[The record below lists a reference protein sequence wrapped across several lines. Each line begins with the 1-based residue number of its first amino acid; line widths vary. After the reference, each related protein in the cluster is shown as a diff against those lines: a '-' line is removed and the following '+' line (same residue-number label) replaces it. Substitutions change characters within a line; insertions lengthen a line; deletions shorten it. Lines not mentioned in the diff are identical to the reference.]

1 MLTECLLILLGFI
14 LLIVGA
20 DLLVRGSSNI
30 AKKFHIPEMIIGI
43 TIVAIRNFNARTND
57 YYKFSK

>member
-1 MLTECLLILLGFI
+1 MLTTILLIILGFI

-30 AKKFHIPEMIIGI
+30 AKRFHIPEMIIGI
-43 TIVAIRNFNARTND
+43 TIVAVRNFYARAYDN
-57 YYKFSK
+57 YKFC

>member
-1 MLTECLLILLGFI
+1 MLITSIYIVAGFV

-30 AKKFHIPEMIIGI
+30 AKRFHIPEMMIGL
-43 TIVAIRNFNARTND
+43 TIVAIRNINARTYDND
-57 YYKFSK
+57 